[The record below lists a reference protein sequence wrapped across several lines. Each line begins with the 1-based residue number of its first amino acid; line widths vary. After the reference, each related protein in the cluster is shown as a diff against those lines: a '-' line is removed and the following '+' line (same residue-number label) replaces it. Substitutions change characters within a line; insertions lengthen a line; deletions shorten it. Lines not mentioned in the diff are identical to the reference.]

1 MQLYYIVQNYSR
13 KTQTVYFKP
22 IFKTNNRKIR
32 NTKRNGLFYFSIKID
47 ISTTK
52 LMKKRPRL
60 NSCHSS
66 NEVNIYTYI
75 LKIADQSLGIVGLG
89 QQAPSHDPLP

>member
-1 MQLYYIVQNYSR
+1 
-13 KTQTVYFKP
+13 
-22 IFKTNNRKIR
+22 
-32 NTKRNGLFYFSIKID
+32 
-47 ISTTK
+47 
-52 LMKKRPRL
+52 MKKRPRL